1 MNIDKIKK
9 ALTCCKEDCCSFCPH
24 WCEKGCQYQTLSD
37 ALDLIT
43 EQEKEIEQLTEE
55 RNRYAATLAKYQMA
69 SDKEIMA
76 QKKQAVKEF
85 AEKLK
90 DYINDKIIE
99 EFFDMA
105 VGIKYFTIDI
115 DEFEEHVDEL
125 LEEYENDT

>member
-1 MNIDKIKK
+1 MNKDNIKK

-55 RNRYAATLAKYQMA
+55 RNRYAETLAKYQMA